1 MIKNAWTQCTPF
13 GHCILIK
20 TGGVETKHF
29 ANRIQ
34 GDEYARDDGCELKSI
49 INTYIRTYLVIAA
62 CVFPTAVTMST
73 NRASYDVK
81 GQR

>member
-1 MIKNAWTQCTPF
+1 MQCRYVLLHVWLYQYIIFIISAVEVPVIKNAWTQCTPF

-34 GDEYARDDGCELKSI
+34 GDEYVRDDGCELKI
-49 INTYIRTYLVIAA
+49 HY
-62 CVFPTAVTMST
+62 
-73 NRASYDVK
+73 
-81 GQR
+81 